1 MEDKKSFTVNEVQP
15 WIDYR
20 TVGSVAVN
28 MPSSDRM
35 QPDIPIGVPQNIDMA
50 LSDIEEGERE
60 FERGDTFT
68 HQEVMKMVWDKITS
82 YAGKI

>member
-1 MEDKKSFTVNEVQP
+1 MEDKKSFAVNEVQP
-15 WIDYR
+15 WIDY
-20 TVGSVAVN
+20 
-28 MPSSDRM
+28 
-35 QPDIPIGVPQNIDMA
+35 MA